1 MINFLKNIIFWI
13 KKLSMDL
20 ILTMYDD
27 NEFKSMSLPR
37 VSCLISGLC
46 VIISWIADQFF
57 GIKYGDIALLIGWN
71 TTSFGAY
78 AVKKFVNTKIGNN
91 PPSNNPPNELINS
104 EPMPRAE
111 ED

>member
-1 MINFLKNIIFWI
+1 MINYIKNIWFWL
-13 KKLSMDL
+13 KKLFMDL

-27 NEFKSMSLPR
+27 QEYKVMSLPR
-37 VSCLISGLC
+37 VSCVVSGIC
-46 VIISWIADQFF
+46 VIISWIADQFL

-78 AVKKFVNTKIGNN
+78 AVKKYVNTKTENN
-91 PPSNNPPNELINS
+91 NRIVQPPNELVN
-104 EPMPRAE
+104 EPMPRVE